1 MAVKDSLAR
10 GLKMTFLARSVH
22 VLSNAVLMVLLTRFL
37 LSPEEYGILFLA
49 LSIIGVARLFSDLG
63 LAKSAARYVTEFK
76 ESDSSQVPYVF
87 ETALKY
93 RLLFIGIVGCGLA
106 LGRHYVADLVG
117 EPAVA
122 PLLLVGS
129 VYLGFHSLS
138 VFNALLFQG
147 FNCVSW
153 SALVQ
158 VVNNVNRIV
167 FAVLFV
173 FVLGFGALGALLGYL
188 VGAALGMC
196 VGFVVLYKYFY
207 SNYEKADEREEG
219 LSRRILE
226 YSAPMTITRG
236 AGVLNTKIDT
246 ILIGVLLNPAAVG
259 FYTLAKQI
267 SSSLT
272 VLAGSLG
279 FSISPTY
286 GEQKVNERLDQA
298 SRMYRKTLEY
308 TLLLYLPGAVG
319 VIIVAEPTIR
329 IVFGEAYLSA
339 APVLQV
345 LGIYVV
351 LRAINETTTKALDFL
366 GRARVRAVAK
376 GSTAVANFLLNLVLI
391 PMLGVIG
398 AAVATVITFGIY
410 TLVNVFVMYSEL
422 PLDSKRLL
430 RPVGLIGVI
439 TAGMGVPVLVATQY
453 VSDVFS
459 LVGVVLFGVAIWS
472 ALAIQTGLLD
482 IGSTK
487 SFLSSE

>member
-1 MAVKDSLAR
+1 
-10 GLKMTFLARSVH
+10 MTFVARVVH

-49 LSIIGVARLFSDLG
+49 LSIIGVARLFSDVG
-63 LAKSAARYVTEFK
+63 LSKSAARYVTEFK
-76 ESDSSQVPYVF
+76 ESDSSQIPHVL
-87 ETALKY
+87 EIALKY
-93 RLLFIGIVGCGLA
+93 RLLFIGLVGCT
-106 LGRHYVADLVG
+106 LVVTRNVIAGFLG

-122 PLLLVGS
+122 PLLLVGAA
-129 VYLGFHSLS
+129 YLGFHSLS
-138 VFNALLFQG
+138 VFNSLLFQG

-167 FAVLFV
+167 FAVVFV
-173 FVLGFGALGALLGYL
+173 FVFGFGALGALLGYV

-196 VGFVVLYKYFY
+196 IGFVVLYKYFY
-207 SNYEKADEREEG
+207 SNYRKADEREEG

-226 YSAPMTITRG
+226 YSAPMMITRG

-279 FSISPTY
+279 FTISPTY
-286 GEQKVNERLDQA
+286 GEQKANERLDQA

-329 IVFGEAYLSA
+329 IVFGEAYLDA

-366 GRARVRAVAK
+366 GRARIRAIAK
-376 GSTAVANFLLNLVLI
+376 GSTAVGNFLLNLVLI
-391 PMLGVIG
+391 PKLGVVG

-410 TLVNVFVMYSEL
+410 TFINVYVMYSEL

-430 RPVGLIGVI
+430 RPVGLTGVV
-439 TAGMGVPVLVATQY
+439 TLAMGVPVLAVTQY

-459 LVGVVLFGVAIWS
+459 LVGVILFGVAIWS
-472 ALAIQTGLLD
+472 ALAIRTGLLD
-482 IGSTK
+482 IDATK
-487 SFLSSE
+487 SFLLSE